1 MSWDLL
7 LLALL
12 GGLLRIGPP
21 LVCAAVGDC
30 LTQRAGRFNLGLE
43 GIVPCAAVLAALGGQ
58 HGGGAGPGVLAACA
72 GGALLAG
79 LHALCCSLPRS
90 NEIAVGIA
98 FLVGGTAL
106 ARFIG
111 DGQLAALHPSLPQ
124 IDIALEVAGRSHVLG
139 LSWLLLAVLAA
150 AVLLHWGLRAT
161 GAGLLLRAA
170 GQPAGAA
177 ALAASGRSRTMLQ
190 LAATS
195 AGGAFAGL
203 AGAHLALFHPGGWS
217 DDLGAG
223 VGIGAVTI
231 VFIARARPLA
241 AAGLAAGFAAIVALG
256 LALQVALG
264 TGGYHLFNA
273 LPFILALLVM
283 GAARRPWRA

>member
-12 GGLLRIGPP
+12 GGLLRISPP
-21 LVCAAVGDC
+21 LICAAVGDC

-43 GIVPCAAVLAALGGQ
+43 GIVPCTAVLAAVGGQ
-58 HGGGAGPGVLAACA
+58 HGAGVAVLAACG
-72 GGALLAG
+72 GGALLAA

-124 IDIALEVAGRSHVLG
+124 LDVALEVAGRSHVLG

-150 AVLLHWGLRAT
+150 AGLIHWGLRAT

-170 GQPAGAA
+170 GCPDGAA
-177 ALAASGRSRTMLQ
+177 ALAASGRSRTLLQ

-195 AGGAFAGL
+195 IGGAFAGL

-217 DDLGAG
+217 DHLGAG

-231 VFIARARPLA
+231 VFIARARPWIA
-241 AAGLAAGFAAIVALG
+241 VGLAAMFAAIVAFG

>member
-1 MSWDLL
+1 MSFELL
-7 LLALL
+7 ALALL

-21 LVCAAVGDC
+21 LICAAVGDC

-43 GIVPCAAVLAALGGQ
+43 GVVPCTAVLAALGGQ
-58 HGGGAGPGVLAACA
+58 HGAGIGVLAAVA
-72 GGALLAG
+72 GGAALAG

-106 ARFIG
+106 ARFVG
-111 DGQLAALHPSLPQ
+111 DGQLAVAHPSLPQ
-124 IDIALEVAGRSHVLG
+124 IDLVVEAAGRSHVLG
-139 LSWLLLAVLAA
+139 LSWLLLAALAA
-150 AVLLHWGLRAT
+150 AVLIHWGLRAT

-170 GQPAGAA
+170 GQPGGAA
-177 ALAASGRSRTMLQ
+177 ALAASGRSQTLLQ

-217 DDLGAG
+217 DGLGAG

-231 VFIARARPLA
+231 VFIARARPLVA
-241 AAGLAAGFAAIVALG
+241 VLLAAGFAAIVAFG

-264 TGGYHLFNA
+264 TGGYHLFSV

-283 GAARRPWRA
+283 GTARRRPGRA